1 MPPQEK
7 DGFAQLPQVIIFG
20 CLPLEF
26 VPIVSHGRTFVNEA
40 NTTIFHMYSFCFLC
54 RVYKSSIFPCKEN
67 DSVPKRFLPLSKR
80 GEAFGYSASSTALH
94 SLSTVERMGMQ
105 VAAP

>member
-54 RVYKSSIFPCKEN
+54 RVYKSSIFSRKEK
-67 DSVPKRFLPLSKR
+67 DSVLNSFPSPAKA